1 MRIRRV
7 VLDVDK
13 AFAQPSLSDIAV
25 AIDRVR
31 GVEGFNISVEEV
43 DQETVGTLINVE
55 GDNIDL
61 EGLLQAIEHAGAAVH
76 GIEELVVGAAIPLS
90 VAVLFPRLIYLP
102 LLAANMTLMGV
113 GLTLGLWVQGAR
125 WKWALGLMG
134 IGDILALLGYKVGL
148 S

>member
-13 AFAQPSLSDIAV
+13 AFAQPSLSDIAA

-55 GDNIDL
+55 GDNI
-61 EGLLQAIEHAGAAVH
+61 
-76 GIEELVVGAAIPLS
+76 
-90 VAVLFPRLIYLP
+90 
-102 LLAANMTLMGV
+102 
-113 GLTLGLWVQGAR
+113 
-125 WKWALGLMG
+125 
-134 IGDILALLGYKVGL
+134 
-148 S
+148 